1 MGIGRVCGDDSF
13 YHAVYIMSTNAI
25 ASYNSDKVQLQDSI
39 TQVYKSIQ
47 DNQNTSLQ
55 YKDIEDETNRL
66 SYRQEAVYNMV
77 STLALLSVLFTV
89 HRLS

>member
-1 MGIGRVCGDDSF
+1 
-13 YHAVYIMSTNAI
+13 MSTNAI

>member
-1 MGIGRVCGDDSF
+1 
-13 YHAVYIMSTNAI
+13 MSANAI

-47 DNQNTSLQ
+47 ENQNTSLQ

-77 STLALLSVLFTV
+77 STLALVSVLFTV